1 MLLLHSTFLFWFYLF
16 IFFVIFLM
24 CFPRRF
30 DLFMVSMLC
39 KMFKVLHLK
48 GFVTPL
54 KFQDYA
60 SEKSWSSL
68 RYLLLLVIF
77 GNVHLFTLNYLWNI
91 LKYRFFSTALQLT
104 SGNVGLTE
112 HVEGEPRHFMV
123 WVGTSIA
130 NALVLH
136 TFEVSSLMK
145 FNSVEYKAIEETST
159 ETAKSRT
166 LISGFNRSNL
176 VFINVTPCSV
186 W

>member
-1 MLLLHSTFLFWFYLF
+1 M
-16 IFFVIFLM
+16 
-24 CFPRRF
+24 
-30 DLFMVSMLC
+30 
-39 KMFKVLHLK
+39 
-48 GFVTPL
+48 
-54 KFQDYA
+54 
-60 SEKSWSSL
+60 
-68 RYLLLLVIF
+68 
-77 GNVHLFTLNYLWNI
+77 
-91 LKYRFFSTALQLT
+91 QLT

-112 HVEGEPRHFMV
+112 HVESEPRHFMV

-166 LISGFNRSNL
+166 LISGFNLGNL

-186 W
+186 